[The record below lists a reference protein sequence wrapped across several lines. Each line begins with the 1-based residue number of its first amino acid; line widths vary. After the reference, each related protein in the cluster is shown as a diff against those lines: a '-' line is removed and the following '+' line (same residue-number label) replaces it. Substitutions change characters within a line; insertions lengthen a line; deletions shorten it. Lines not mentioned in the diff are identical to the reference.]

1 MLMLV
6 IIKTKS
12 TVKIVGAINTMLFS
26 ECCHSYLGKYIIALS
41 GEKCNKYHTKSVTFC
56 CDNVMQ
62 KTKIIPEVS

>member
-1 MLMLV
+1 MSVLV
-6 IIKTKS
+6 LKIKS
-12 TVKIVGAINTMLFS
+12 TAKIVGAINTMLFS